1 MDKLTLELNLR
12 VTYLPNG
19 VPQQLLRDRLEKLI
33 SLGMGDLVYLTGST
47 PAAVET
53 YNVRVTEIPQPKKE
67 SKPKGRFHEGT
78 TNVCAHRV
86 AYYYRLPPRV
96 RISKDELFRMT
107 EAAEERAQ
115 EMIIQGYVQGEL
127 NYETDRFQST
137 GWWRIEK

>member
-1 MDKLTLELNLR
+1 MKKLTLELNLQ

-19 VPQQLLRDRLEKLI
+19 VPAGELRDRLEGLVT
-33 SLGMGDLVYLTGST
+33 LGMGDGHLTGST

-53 YNVRVTEIPQPKKE
+53 YNVRVTKILPSKKE
-67 SKPKGRFHEGT
+67 PKPKGRFHEGT

-127 NYETDRFQST
+127 NYETDRLQST
-137 GWWRIEK
+137 GWWRIDHE